1 MFGFTKKMFAV
12 AIGFIGS
19 NVSGTPLKC
28 VSMSNHKRKVRPV
41 IMNINSNKTL
51 FYHYSIPVNKC
62 SGSCNNINDL
72 CEVMCSWCCW
82 KHEFLAI

>member
-51 FYHYSIPVNKC
+51 FYH
-62 SGSCNNINDL
+62 
-72 CEVMCSWCCW
+72 
-82 KHEFLAI
+82 